1 MNKRNTITKE
11 KLKEAT
17 EELKERK
24 KLEKIWTRFKIARR
38 VAKRNGKELS
48 IEVFNE
54 MVDNELGK

>member
-1 MNKRNTITKE
+1 MVVDEDTLKKATK
-11 KLKEAT
+11 K
-17 EELKERK
+17 LKERK

-54 MVDNELGK
+54 MVDNELGKD

>member
-1 MNKRNTITKE
+1 MVVDEDT
-11 KLKEAT
+11 LKKAT

-54 MVDNELGK
+54 MVDNELGKD